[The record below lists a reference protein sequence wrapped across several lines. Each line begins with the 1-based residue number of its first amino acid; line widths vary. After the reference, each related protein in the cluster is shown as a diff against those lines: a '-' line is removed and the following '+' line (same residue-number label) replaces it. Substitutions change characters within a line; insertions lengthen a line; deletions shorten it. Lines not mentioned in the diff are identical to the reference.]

1 MMKKLLSLLCLTALL
16 CAGASAELVQNQY
29 LDAAFPALEEG
40 NPFAARYEE
49 ATGADITPL
58 ISIGIPYTFGGQD
71 ARYLFKVRK
80 ITQVSKYGAV
90 GTKCVWG
97 FDCSGFT
104 RWIQQQVGDLL
115 AAKHSGRHVLM
126 YIGTLRDYGYDGESA
141 GEAAAFLDYPLM
153 INCGNDP
160 NYITRTQQYI
170 DENGLDAKPSKGGV
184 TVSIVGMAETDAPH
198 LNESGAKPF
207 YYYELADGYH
217 ISSGARPQ
225 TSVAR
230 QKPNNGTAKGGLPF
244 MKMMIA
250 SDIHGSALY
259 CKRLLERFDREGCE
273 RLILLGDLLYHGPR
287 NALPDGYDPPR
298 VAEMLNERKDKLL
311 CVRGNCDAE
320 VDRMV
325 LHFPI
330 GADYAVMPLGSRLLY
345 MTHGHLF
352 HEADPLP
359 LSDGDIY
366 LFGHIHVP
374 KCEEKGGVMRLNP
387 GSVSIPKE
395 ESHRG
400 CMTLENGLFT
410 WKTLEGETFQTWQA

>member
-104 RWIQQQVGDLL
+104 RWIQQQVGDPTHPSLSQMILKRSQYKAYRLEELVLKGGKYTPSYFKGEKLSAEEIAERLQVGDLL

-126 YIGTLRDYGYDGESA
+126 YIGTLRDYGYDEESA

-207 YYYELADGYH
+207 YYYELADGYQLSVYD
-217 ISSGARPQ
+217 IVGASSYIFWRTPANER
-225 TSVAR
+225 
-230 QKPNNGTAKGGLPF
+230 GTAK
-244 MKMMIA
+244 
-250 SDIHGSALY
+250 
-259 CKRLLERFDREGCE
+259 
-273 RLILLGDLLYHGPR
+273 
-287 NALPDGYDPPR
+287 
-298 VAEMLNERKDKLL
+298 AE
-311 CVRGNCDAE
+311 
-320 VDRMV
+320 
-325 LHFPI
+325 
-330 GADYAVMPLGSRLLY
+330 
-345 MTHGHLF
+345 
-352 HEADPLP
+352 
-359 LSDGDIY
+359 
-366 LFGHIHVP
+366 
-374 KCEEKGGVMRLNP
+374 
-387 GSVSIPKE
+387 
-395 ESHRG
+395 
-400 CMTLENGLFT
+400 
-410 WKTLEGETFQTWQA
+410 